1 MIETV
6 PGLKAIPVLL
16 NGGIN
21 EIVAS
26 DSLLPEDAVK
36 MLNWR
41 LSKDGTR
48 IQKRAGL
55 QEEGLV
61 AAVDDVYG
69 YSTYVDSSANF
80 CQLAVLEGQL
90 MRKVGAGAW
99 TQIYDWPAAAT
110 IDHVVKP
117 LEIQGK
123 QFIITEKG
131 SREIL
136 ADGTIRQIGISPPLS
151 LPTLVAGYVTSAP
164 FCINDSFVTY
174 ADDAALSAVWTD
186 DDSGGGVS
194 TLSHSDPYTTPGPEA
209 DTHYIKFSSP
219 SGVSKIAKRWK
230 LSSSDIGS
238 VYSVNFA
245 TYFKTLN
252 AFHTLVNQHN
262 GFRVAIYNGAFLVE
276 LHICKDGI
284 FLTGNND
291 IPRRIS
297 SEVTPLETWMT
308 WNVTVDGSDHQ
319 KIIVTVYRTIGTS
332 IITLTIPDHFHPNL
346 LFPNEVVLELANT
359 ISTDAQEAWLD
370 FIKVVP
376 VDEDSATISG
386 SYRYAVSF
394 VRTGNYGCESKPI
407 KSTIGTPS
415 FSVAPGLNDMTVNSG
430 SSYTGDV
437 TKTIRVKVKTAAS
450 PQDTIQWSD
459 DGGLTWSAEI
469 KLATKVYL
477 GLGVTVNF
485 AAITGHTATN
495 YWDIVCS
502 ACSVVATGQQV
513 TISSIPGP
521 GLGAQPADTQVTARK
536 IYRTSAGGSIYYYL
550 TTIYDGAVTT
560 EFIDNFPDMGGIGE
574 EMEEDRDLFTQATTG
589 ETGSVSTTIGKF
601 SEWWDNRLWIADH
614 IQNVIYYSAV
624 RSGGGVPEEFSIT
637 DRFVSIRKGDQG
649 DVITAMIAFK
659 DALYVFKRNDIF
671 IIQKT
676 YYGYGVYHLNSD
688 VGCIADAGVIVAND
702 LIMFPSERGI
712 ELYDG
717 VKPYT
722 PEFSLAVNKTFLS
735 ADPTGYKYMSMVHD
749 KEYNE
754 VWLSIP
760 SRVSSGTPT
769 TIVWNYI
776 KNKFY
781 LFQFYKTPSCL
792 ASCKDS
798 TGKRVVK
805 MGTRD
810 GYVLLCDYGTADNAT
825 AITAT
830 YRKGWMDMEAHGIA
844 RLLKV
849 KYELPATKTITTNV
863 YVDMDKDVFR
873 TAALTGVTPAATDID
888 LRRIIGDKA
897 ELGTRNRW
905 LSVEFTNAED
915 CGGECKIN
923 AAFLFV
929 RPNVIK
935 NKTYAD

>member
-21 EIVAS
+21 EIAAS

-131 SREIL
+131 SRVIL
-136 ADGTIRQIGISPPLS
+136 PDSTIRQIGISPPTT
-151 LPTLVAGYVTSAP
+151 LPTVTATDISGISPPVLDYMNYADQPAMDAAWTDGDFGTGISTLENADPDAVPGPDADAKYMRLLSTVGTANKAFRSRTHAGYVGGDYVIDLAIYMNVATTVGNTTIRSFRLIYDDGFNIIHLGLGTDGLYVFQSWGPGIKIVTGVIPQNKWLTIKARVVRTPGSVVVSITVTIEWDGITQLQGTSKSS
-164 FCINDSFVTY
+164 N
-174 ADDAALSAVWTD
+174 ALS
-186 DDSGGGVS
+186 
-194 TLSHSDPYTTPGPEA
+194 TTEGYCMLA
-209 DTHYIKFSSP
+209 AYQLGDFYIDHLRILTQEDVTAS
-219 SGVSKIAKRWK
+219 A
-230 LSSSDIGS
+230 
-238 VYSVNFA
+238 
-245 TYFKTLN
+245 
-252 AFHTLVNQHN
+252 
-262 GFRVAIYNGAFLVE
+262 
-276 LHICKDGI
+276 
-284 FLTGNND
+284 LTG
-291 IPRRIS
+291 RYKYAIS
-297 SEVTPLETWMT
+297 
-308 WNVTVDGSDHQ
+308 
-319 KIIVTVYRTIGTS
+319 
-332 IITLTIPDHFHPNL
+332 
-346 LFPNEVVLELANT
+346 
-359 ISTDAQEAWLD
+359 
-370 FIKVVP
+370 FIR
-376 VDEDSATISG
+376 G
-386 SYRYAVSF
+386 
-394 VRTGNYGCESKPI
+394 GNYGCESNAF
-407 KSTIGTPS
+407 KSIVGIGGVT
-415 FSVAPGLNDMTVNSG
+415 FSGLSQNDMTIKPTSV
-430 SSYTGDV
+430 YTGDKTRTFIV
-437 TKTIRVKVKTAAS
+437 KVFIAISTPDTIR
-450 PQDTIQWSD
+450 WSD
-459 DGGLTWSAEI
+459 DGGSTW
-469 KLATKVYL
+469 KNQVLAQTEMYL
-477 GLGVTVNF
+477 SHGITILF
-485 AAITGHTATN
+485 AATDGHTINDQWTFTCLIPTVIVSFQAITLTN
-495 YWDIVCS
+495 
-502 ACSVVATGQQV
+502 
-513 TISSIPGP
+513 IPVST
-521 GLGAQPADTQVTARK
+521 DTQVTGRK
-536 IYRTSAGGSIYYYL
+536 IYRTDSGGVNYYYL
-550 TTIYDGAVTT
+550 TTINDNTT
-560 EFIDNFPDMGGIGE
+560 TSYIDSYPDMTLGE
-574 EMEEDRDLFTQATTG
+574 LLEEDRDLFTQATIG
-589 ETGSVSTTIGKF
+589 PYGSVSTTIGKF

-614 IQNVIYYSAV
+614 IQNIIFYSAI

-637 DRFVSIRKGDQG
+637 DRFVTIRKGDQG

-676 YYGYGVYHLNSD
+676 AYGYGVYHLNSD
-688 VGCIADAGVIVAND
+688 VGCVADGCVIVAND
-702 LIMFPSERGI
+702 LIMFPSERGV

-769 TIVWNYI
+769 TTVWNYI

-781 LFQFYKTPSCL
+781 LFQFYKIPSCL
-792 ASCKDS
+792 VSCKDS

-849 KYELPATKTITTNV
+849 KYELPAAKTITANI

>member
-21 EIVAS
+21 EIAAS
-26 DSLLPEDAVK
+26 DSLLPEDAIK

-69 YSTYVDSSANF
+69 YSTYVDSTPNF

-90 MRKVGAGAW
+90 MQKVGAGAW

-136 ADGTIRQIGISPPLS
+136 ADGTIRQIGITAPTSVPTAVSSYSGGITPPLDEHF
-151 LPTLVAGYVTSAP
+151 A
-164 FCINDSFVTY
+164 Y
-174 ADDAALSAVWTD
+174 ADTAALTAAGWVDLDTGGLAASTIVTADPDAVPGPDADTRYLRLQGFGVYGMGTTVYAQRQKYLTEPIPATYSISTATYNDISSAVFTSSVRLIIDNGINLLTLYLGGDGAWARES
-186 DDSGGGVS
+186 SGNLIRIITVVAPPNKWVRWDFSVKKTEGV
-194 TLSHSDPYTTPGPEA
+194 
-209 DTHYIKFSSP
+209 
-219 SGVSKIAKRWK
+219 V
-230 LSSSDIGS
+230 
-238 VYSVNFA
+238 
-245 TYFKTLN
+245 
-252 AFHTLVNQHN
+252 
-262 GFRVAIYNGAFLVE
+262 
-276 LHICKDGI
+276 GI
-284 FLTGNND
+284 FIEGFCTIDN
-291 IPRRIS
+291 
-297 SEVTPLETWMT
+297 
-308 WNVTVDGSDHQ
+308 
-319 KIIVTVYRTIGTS
+319 IIQASG
-332 IITLTIPDHFHPNL
+332 
-346 LFPNEVVLELANT
+346 
-359 ISTDAQEAWLD
+359 
-370 FIKVVP
+370 
-376 VDEDSATISG
+376 SATIFPELSTDTG
-386 SYRYAVSF
+386 VNPYLSRVMITSFGTVDSYVDYIHINSVEPGTTTITGLYRYAVSF
-394 VRTGNYGCESKPI
+394 IRYGNYGCESNPL
-407 KSTIGTPS
+407 KSTIGTIT
-415 FSVAPGLNDMTVNSG
+415 FTGGGLNDMTLSSE
-430 SSYTGDV
+430 SSYTGSISR
-437 TKTIRVKVKTAAS
+437 TIRVNVKTQAN
-450 PQDTIQWSD
+450 PDIIQWSE
-459 DGGLTWSAEI
+459 DGGVTWKNEI
-469 KLATKVYL
+469 AISSKIYL
-477 GLGVTVNF
+477 GYGIVVNF
-485 AAITGHTATN
+485 GAVTGHIANN
-495 YWDIVCS
+495 YWQIPCTS
-502 ACSVVATGQQV
+502 CSVITTNQQV
-513 TISSIPGP
+513 TLSSIPTSS
-521 GLGAQPADTQVTARK
+521 DTQVTGRK
-536 IYRTSAGGSIYYYL
+536 IYRTVSSGSIFYYL
-550 TTIYDGAVTT
+550 TTIHDRATT
-560 EFIDNFPDMGGIGE
+560 TTFVDSVPDSGLGE
-574 EMEEDRDLFTQATTG
+574 EMEEDRDLFTAATIG
-589 ETGSVSTTIGKF
+589 VNGDVSTTIGKF

-781 LFQFYKTPSCL
+781 LFQFYKIPSCL
-792 ASCKDS
+792 VSCKDS

-849 KYELPATKTITTNV
+849 KYELPAAKTITANI